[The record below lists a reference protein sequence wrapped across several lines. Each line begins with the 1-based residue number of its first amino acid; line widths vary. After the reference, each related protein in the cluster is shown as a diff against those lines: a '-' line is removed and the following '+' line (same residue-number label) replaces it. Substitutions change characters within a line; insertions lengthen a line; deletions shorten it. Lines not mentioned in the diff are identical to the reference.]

1 MAHRKMT
8 IFFVLLSLAALL
20 GMALVFYATSLG
32 PGVGGD
38 ATIYLTTARNLISGK
53 GLGWTEA
60 DGSYRLLPY
69 TPPFYPLALSGVGLI
84 AKDML
89 AGARWLN
96 ILLFGLLIF
105 MVGWFFY
112 QYTRRTWLAVL
123 LGGVLAASPVI
134 LGVQVWAMSE
144 SIFLLLGFAGLL
156 LVLEYLARPTG
167 VKLVFA
173 ALLCGLAFLTRYIG
187 VAFVVTGGLALL
199 LLGRSDNRHIRLN
212 LRWESLRSALVF
224 GFLGILPALAWLV
237 IDYALTGTVGSRSAQ
252 PVAAYWQRFLEMG
265 PALEKIV
272 LFWLV
277 PESVISR
284 LPGIARLA
292 LWLVPLAAVI
302 TLALVLA
309 RRAGKAAHLE
319 PASPADGLRAAS
331 IRLAAM
337 FGLFIIVYLVVL
349 AMVQVFT
356 FPPITLASRM
366 LSPVH
371 LAVLVLIFA
380 LLHLA
385 LDVLAPR
392 STVALGLVYL
402 ACLGLFG
409 AYALRGV
416 LVVRD
421 YHNTGIGYM
430 SPEWQN
436 STTLKM
442 LRELSPDTPIITNE
456 TTAVMFFLNRPAY
469 AIQEIY
475 QNEPAAAFNTYGMGD
490 DPAQQVFRK
499 GGALVLFKSTLRDDF
514 AMYGDRVD
522 ERLNALV
529 RGLTAVHDD
538 SDGAIYFFS
547 PPPGASA
554 KDDPCG

>member
-1 MAHRKMT
+1 MAHHKMT

-112 QYTRRTWLAVL
+112 QYTRRTWLAAL

-212 LRWESLRSALVF
+212 LRWEALRSALVF

-319 PASPADGLRAAS
+319 PASPTDSLRAAS
-331 IRLAAM
+331 IRLTAM